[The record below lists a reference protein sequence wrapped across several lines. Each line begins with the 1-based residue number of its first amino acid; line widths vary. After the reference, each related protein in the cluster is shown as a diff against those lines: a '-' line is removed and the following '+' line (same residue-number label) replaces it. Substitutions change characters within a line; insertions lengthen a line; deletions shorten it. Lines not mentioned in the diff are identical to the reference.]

1 MTEIEKL
8 SSINSFGEMLYMFN
22 KLLNYARENEK
33 KINDY
38 RKQIHQYAEIGF
50 NTDQTVNYI
59 KKKLKSF
66 NIDLKKCG
74 TNGIIAT
81 IGKNKTYT
89 VLLRADMDALPLK
102 EESGL
107 PYSAQNGNCHAC
119 GHDLHTAMLLGAAKI
134 LKENEN
140 NLNGTVKL
148 IFQPS
153 EETLEGCKN
162 MIENGLLN
170 DTQTDAAIM
179 IHVLTG
185 VNLETG
191 TVIVSSGG
199 VSAPSADFFEIN
211 ITGKS
216 SHGSSPQKG
225 IDALCTAAHTVI
237 NLQNIQTRELPS
249 DHNSI
254 LTIGQLIS
262 GKAANIIADNAT
274 IKGTLRAFNEKIQ
287 DFIIKRIIE
296 ISENTAKAFR
306 ANAVFKI
313 TSSCPTLLND
323 DTISKLIGESLKN
336 EYDKVLFS
344 EELGEAIGGSE
355 DFSYL
360 THKVP
365 SLMLS
370 IAAGNINEGYNY
382 PLHHPK
388 VLFDE
393 NVLPIGSAVYA
404 YSAIK
409 ILENKKSGA
418 I

>member
-1 MTEIEKL
+1 ML
-8 SSINSFGEMLYMFN
+8 GEMYYMF
-22 KLLNYARENEK
+22 KKILNHARENAASIIE
-33 KINDY
+33 Y
-38 RKQIHQYAEIGF
+38 RREIHKFAEIGF
-50 NTDQTVNYI
+50 KTDKSVDFII
-59 KKKLKSF
+59 KKLENL
-66 NIDLKKCG
+66 NIKYKKCG
-74 TNGIIAT
+74 LSGIVAT
-81 IGKNKTYT
+81 IGTKGDST
-89 VLLRADMDALPLK
+89 VLLRADMDALPIK

-107 PYSAQNGNCHAC
+107 PFTSQNENCHAC

-140 NLNGTVKL
+140 ALNGTVKL
-148 IFQPS
+148 MFQS
-153 EETLEGCKN
+153 AEETLEGCKN

-170 DTQTDAAIM
+170 DAQIDAAIM

-185 VNLETG
+185 VNLKTG

-199 VSAPSADFFEIN
+199 ISAPSADFFEIN
-211 ITGKS
+211 ISGKS
-216 SHGSSPQKG
+216 SHGSSPNKG
-225 IDALCTAAHTVI
+225 IDALCTAAHIVI

-254 LTIGQLIS
+254 LTIGQLTS
-262 GKAANIIADNAT
+262 GKAANIIADSAT
-274 IKGTLRAFNEKIQ
+274 IKGTLRTFNEELKQ
-287 DFIIKRIIE
+287 FIINRMAE
-296 ISENTAKAFR
+296 ISENTAKTFK
-306 ANAVFKI
+306 ANAEFKI

-323 DTISKLIGESLKN
+323 STVSKQIGKSLKN

-344 EELGEAIGGSE
+344 NELGGSIGGSE

-370 IAAGNINEGYNY
+370 LAAGNIDEGYQY

-393 NVLPIGSAVYA
+393 SVLPIGSALYA
-404 YSAIK
+404 YTAFK
-409 ILENKKSGA
+409 ILNS